1 MSVVAWIIF
10 GVVAVIT
17 TWLAID
23 TIIWIIKRI
32 KAKKGQKNEIKNADK
47 SDN

>member
-10 GVVAVIT
+10 FVVAVIT

-23 TIIWIIKRI
+23 TTIWIIKRI
-32 KAKKGQKNEIKNADK
+32 KAKKGQKTEIKDVDN